1 MIPPLLPTIS
11 ELKPHFDRL
20 EAWKERIGADTR
32 KGKCE
37 AKVTIGLV
45 RKIVEAAGPDGISK
59 PDLVRM
65 VKAETGVASN
75 YPYDV
80 IDKAEATKAIV
91 RRKSDERY
99 VVPKPH

>member
-65 VKAETGVASN
+65 VKAETGATSN